1 MTARLYYDDAYATA
15 FDARVVEVTPADGGR
30 HRVVLDATFFYP
42 TSGGQMHDAGHLGRA
57 RVVDVV
63 DREDDGAIV
72 HVIDGDPPAVG
83 ETVHGSIDPARRAH
97 HRQQHSGQ
105 HVLSAVF
112 FTRMGLQTV
121 SSRLGETGNTLDLAT
136 DALSDAELDAIE
148 DEVNAIL
155 WKGVPVRIH
164 HLDPAE
170 VEDAGLRK
178 KSKRSGPIRMIEV
191 EGVDKCPCGGTHV
204 ANTAEVGTV
213 VITGTEK
220 IKGGTRVNFWC
231 GQRALEFR
239 RERQRIL
246 DAVAL
251 RLTTGVEF
259 VEGTVDKLLASNKE
273 RLRRAEALARE
284 LVAVR
289 AARWWDEADLVDD
302 RARLVVRRLDE
313 DEALAVPTAARVLV
327 KRGGTLA
334 ALIVVDGDRCALTVA
349 RSEDLDVNAGQI
361 LRDAIT
367 PHGGRGGGRP
377 DHAQGGFPAE
387 ALEAVERALRGALDA
402 SS

>member
-1 MTARLYYDDAYATA
+1 MTTRLYYDDAYTTEFEAN
-15 FDARVVEVTPADGGR
+15 VVESSPADDGR
-30 HRVVLDATFFYP
+30 THVVLDATYFYP
-42 TSGGQMHDAGHLGRA
+42 TSGGQMHDVGSLGPA

-63 DREDDGAIV
+63 DRESDDAIV
-72 HVIDGDPPAVG
+72 HVVEGAAPTVGTSVRGEIDA
-83 ETVHGSIDPARRAH
+83 ERRAH

-136 DALSDAELDAIE
+136 DGFTDAQLDAIE

-155 WKGVPVRIH
+155 WRGTPIQIH
-164 HLDPAE
+164 HLDPDD

-204 ANTAEVGTV
+204 RNTAEIGQVM
-213 VITGTEK
+213 ITGTEK

-231 GQRALEFR
+231 GQRALEYR
-239 RERQRIL
+239 RERQRLL

-251 RLTTGVEF
+251 RLTTGAEF
-259 VEGTVDKLLASNKE
+259 VDATVEKLMVASKE

-289 AARWWDEADLVDD
+289 ADAWWDETGAHAGGAKV
-302 RARLVVRRLDE
+302 VVRRLDE
-313 DEALAVPTAARVLV
+313 DEALAVPTAARTLI
-327 KRGGTLA
+327 KKGKTLA
-334 ALIVVDGDRCALTVA
+334 ALIVVDGDRCALTLS
-349 RSEDLDVNAGQI
+349 RSEDLDVDAGRL
-361 LRDAIT
+361 LREVVT

-377 DHAQGGFPAE
+377 DHAQGGFPASGL
-387 ALEAVERALRGALDA
+387 AAVEAALRGALGD
-402 SS
+402 